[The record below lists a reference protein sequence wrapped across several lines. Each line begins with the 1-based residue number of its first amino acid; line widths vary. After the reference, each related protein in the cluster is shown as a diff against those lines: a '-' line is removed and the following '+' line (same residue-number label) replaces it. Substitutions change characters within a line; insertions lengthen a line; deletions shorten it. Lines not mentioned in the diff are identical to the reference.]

1 MWVLC
6 CPCRPLRGHARS
18 HRFTTG
24 FRTCAVPVG
33 AGVPA
38 NGPQSGPVSA
48 SVQARQV
55 VATGAESRRP
65 APDRQPRPCLAG

>member
-1 MWVLC
+1 MC
-6 CPCRPLRGHARS
+6 CLCRPLRGHARS

-38 NGPQSGPVSA
+38 KRPQSGPVSA
-48 SVQARQV
+48 SARARQAA
-55 VATGAESRRP
+55 ATGAGSRHP
-65 APDRQPRPCLAG
+65 APVRQPRPCPAG